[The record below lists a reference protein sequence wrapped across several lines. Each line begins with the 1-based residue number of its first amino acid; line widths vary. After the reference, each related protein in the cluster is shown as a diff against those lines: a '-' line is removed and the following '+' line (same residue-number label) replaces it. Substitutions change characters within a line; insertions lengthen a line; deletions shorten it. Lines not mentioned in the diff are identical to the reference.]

1 VIAKDTLKKIGCL
14 PDNSQDGLVLSEL
27 ALKERAVTD
36 QSSKETKLQIEQLDR
51 LEHSYLA
58 T

>member
-1 VIAKDTLKKIGCL
+1 L

-36 QSSKETKLQIEQLDR
+36 QSTKETKLQIEPFDR